1 MQTNLFE
8 EEPINVDYSNFT
20 LIKQIELINEQII
33 KLENKKS
40 TLKQAKRILVFDKL
54 IEELKEEGQKV
65 WSEINSL

>member
-8 EEPINVDYSNFT
+8 NSEVNAENTSSFT
-20 LIKQIELINEQII
+20 LIKQIELINEHII

-54 IEELKEEGQKV
+54 IEELKEEGQKLY
-65 WSEINSL
+65 SKLNK

>member
-8 EEPINVDYSNFT
+8 NEPINVDYSNFT

-33 KLENKKS
+33 KLENNKS

-54 IEELKEEGQKV
+54 IEELKEEGNKLY
-65 WSEINSL
+65 SKLNK

>member
-8 EEPINVDYSNFT
+8 NCEVNVENVSRFT
-20 LIKQIELINEQII
+20 LIKQIELINEHII

-54 IEELKEEGQKV
+54 IEELKEEGNKLYFKL
-65 WSEINSL
+65 N

>member
-8 EEPINVDYSNFT
+8 EEPINVDNSNFT

-40 TLKQAKRILVFDKL
+40 TLKQAKRILEFDKL
-54 IEELKEEGQKV
+54 IEELKEEGKKV
-65 WSEINSL
+65 WLKINSL

>member
-8 EEPINVDYSNFT
+8 EEPINVDNSKFT

-40 TLKQAKRILVFDKL
+40 TLKQAKRILEFDKL